1 MRNKSIFWTK
11 LAHRG
16 AEYTLNS
23 IRIMNII
30 EKKKFYILIVFSFL
44 FAQVEYIE
52 LPMEISE
59 TTFNTSIPKP
69 IDVFNHHLGQQHTRT
84 DQIIDYFY
92 AVASKSKRVKVEDH
106 GFTHEGR
113 KLVHA
118 IITSVENQKKL
129 DEIRL
134 NNSNLSLNPNK
145 VSKKAIKKMPVIAYF
160 GYSVHGDEASGSEA
174 AMLLLY
180 HLSAGSS
187 IGIRNY
193 LNNVVLI
200 IDPILN
206 PDGRDRFVNWV
217 NGNRGHVPTLDLNDR
232 EHNQPWPRGR
242 TNHYLF
248 DLNRDWLPATQPES
262 KARLDLYY
270 KWHPQIVVDFHEM
283 GRNNTYFFQP
293 GIPSRNNP
301 NTPKNVFYLTN
312 QLAEYHAQALNNIGS
327 LYYSKESFDDFY
339 YGKGSTFPDITG
351 AVGILFEQASSRA
364 LKTTTTSGEL
374 NYSFTIK
381 NHFNA
386 SLGTLEGLW
395 KMKDKFLTHQRNFYR
410 DASKASIQFSTKGYL
425 INTEYKNTNVRL
437 LIDNLSRHQI
447 KVYSIKKPYSSN
459 NLKFEPGKAVLVPVD
474 QPQSRLIK
482 SIMEKVTDFND
493 SLFYDVSSWS
503 LPLSAGI
510 EYIELKQNPSAIIGK
525 ELPDNFF
532 TSGKKIGGRATYA
545 YIMEWGDY
553 YAPRAL
559 YKILDSGISPRLA
572 MKSFSITINGKK
584 EEFQK
589 GSIIIPLIQRDNNSN
604 VTKDDVH
611 NIIRE
616 IAVEDFINIYG
627 VNTGLSNYGPDLG
640 GLHKVINLPK
650 VAIVSGKGSNAYSV
664 GQVWHLLNEK
674 MHIPVSL
681 INSNNINRTLLDNYN
696 VLIMSDGSF
705 SQIDSSNVKS
715 IKSWIN
721 RGGCLI
727 GTGNGS
733 EWIINNKIVDETI
746 KEINKDT
753 LDIAYE
759 DIQAKKG
766 SQRIGG
772 AIFQINL
779 DNTHPVAYGYQKKL
793 PIFRNN
799 ETLYDLSTSD
809 AANVGRYNKK
819 PLISGYISN
828 DMNDQIKNTASII
841 ARRVGSGSVILFADN
856 PHFRAFWHGTE
867 GLLLNALFF
876 GRSF

>member
-1 MRNKSIFWTK
+1 MVHS
-11 LAHRG
+11 G

-23 IRIMNII
+23 ARKMNII
-30 EKKKFYILIVFSFL
+30 DKRIFYILILSSFIS
-44 FAQVEYIE
+44 AQVDDIE
-52 LPMEISE
+52 LPMEFNE
-59 TTFNTSIPKP
+59 TTFNASVPKP
-69 IDVFNHHLGQQHTRT
+69 IDVFNHYLGEQHTRT

-92 AVASKSKRVKVEDH
+92 AVANKSNRVIVKDH
-106 GFTHEGR
+106 GTTHEGR
-113 KLVHA
+113 KLIHA

-129 DEIRL
+129 DQILKENR
-134 NNSNLSLNPNK
+134 NLSLKPTK
-145 VSKKAIKKMPVIAYF
+145 VSNKSIKKMPVVAYF

-187 IGIRNY
+187 ISIRNY
-193 LNNVVLI
+193 LNNIVLI
-200 IDPILN
+200 IDPMLN

-262 KARLDLYY
+262 KARLNLYY
-270 KWHPQIVVDFHEM
+270 KWRPQIVVDFHEM
-283 GRNNTYFFQP
+283 GRNRTYFFQP

-312 QLAEYHAQALNNIGS
+312 QLAEYHAESLNSIGS

-381 NHFNA
+381 NHFYA

-395 KMKDKFLTHQRNFYR
+395 KMKDKFLTHQNNFYR
-410 DASKASIQFSTKGYL
+410 DASKASIQFSTKAYL
-425 INTEYKNTNVRL
+425 INAAYKKTNVKL
-437 LIDNLSRHQI
+437 LLENLSQHQI
-447 KVYSIKKPYSSN
+447 KYYSLKKPYSAN
-459 NLKFEPGKAVLVPVD
+459 NIKFEPGKSVLIPVD

-482 SIMEKVTDFND
+482 SIMETVTEFND

-503 LPLSAGI
+503 LPLSTGVD
-510 EYIELKQNPSAIIGK
+510 YIELKQNPSANIGE
-525 ELPDNFF
+525 ELPNDFF
-532 TSGKKIGGRATYA
+532 TTGKKIGGRATYA

-553 YAPRAL
+553 YAPKAL
-559 YKILDSGISPRLA
+559 YKILDKGISPFMA
-572 MKSFSITINGKK
+572 KKPFSITINGKK
-584 EEFQK
+584 ENFEK
-589 GSIIIPLIQRDNNSN
+589 GSIIIPLVQRDDQLKIS
-604 VTKDDVH
+604 KDDVH
-611 NIIRE
+611 NIVRK
-616 IAVEDFINIYG
+616 IAVEEFVNIYA

-640 GLHKVINLPK
+640 GLHEVINTPK
-650 VAIVSGKGSNAYSV
+650 VALLSGKGTNAYSV

-681 INSNNINRTLLDNYN
+681 ISSENINRTLLDNYN
-696 VLIMSDGSF
+696 VLIMTDGNF

-715 IKSWIN
+715 IKSWVN
-721 RGGCLI
+721 RGGSFI
-727 GTGNGS
+727 STGTGS
-733 EWIINNKIVDETI
+733 KWAIKNKIIAENI
-746 KEINKDT
+746 KEIKKDT

-759 DIQAKKG
+759 DLQAKKG
-766 SQRIGG
+766 AQRIGG
-772 AIFQINL
+772 SIFQIYL
-779 DNTHPVAYGYQKKL
+779 DNTHPIAYGYKNSI
-793 PIFRNN
+793 PVFRNN
-799 ETLYDLSTSD
+799 ETFYELSTAD
-809 AANVGRYNKK
+809 AANVGRYTST

-828 DMNDQIKNTASII
+828 KMNDEIKNTASII
-841 ARRVGSGSVILFADN
+841 ARKVGKGSVILFADN
-856 PHFRAFWHGTE
+856 PHFRAFWYGTE
-867 GLLLNALFF
+867 GLLLNAIMF
-876 GRSF
+876 GNAF

>member
-1 MRNKSIFWTK
+1 
-11 LAHRG
+11 LVHCG

-23 IRIMNII
+23 IRTMNII
-30 EKKKFYILIVFSFL
+30 DKKLFYIIGIYSLL
-44 FAQVEYIE
+44 FAQVDHIE

-59 TTFNTSIPKP
+59 TTFNKSIPKP
-69 IDVFNHHLGQQHTRT
+69 IDVFNYHLGQQHTRT

-92 AVASKSKRVKVEDH
+92 AVANSSNRVVVKEH
-106 GFTHEGR
+106 GVTHEGR

-118 IITSVENQKKL
+118 IITSVENHNKL
-129 DEIRL
+129 DEIIK
-134 NNSNLSLNPNK
+134 NNSNLSSSPNK

-180 HLSAGSS
+180 HLSSGSS
-187 IGIRNY
+187 ISIRNY
-193 LNNVVLI
+193 LNNIVLI
-200 IDPILN
+200 IDPMLN

-217 NGNRGHVPTLDLNDR
+217 NGNRGHIPTLDLNDR

-270 KWHPQIVVDFHEM
+270 KWRPQIVVDFHEM

-312 QLAEYHAQALNNIGS
+312 QLAEFHAQSLNKIGS

-351 AVGILFEQASSRA
+351 SVGILFEQASSRA

-374 NYSFTIK
+374 SYSFTIK

-395 KMKDKFLTHQRNFYR
+395 KMKDKFLSHQRDFYR
-410 DASKASIQFSTKGYL
+410 DASKVSIQFSTKGYL

-437 LIDNLSRHQI
+437 LIDNLIRHQV

-459 NLKFEPGKAVLVPVD
+459 NIKFEPDKAVLVPVD

-503 LPLSAGI
+503 LPLSAGVK
-510 EYIELKQNPSAIIGK
+510 YIELKQNPSAIIGE

-532 TSGKKIGGRATYA
+532 TSGEKIGGRATYA

-559 YKILDSGISPRLA
+559 YKILDSGISPRVA

-584 EEFQK
+584 EEFEK
-589 GSIIIPLIQRDNNSN
+589 GSIIVPIKQRDNNSDI
-604 VTKDDVH
+604 TKDDVH
-611 NIIRE
+611 NIIRK
-616 IAVEDFINIYG
+616 IALEEFINVYA

-640 GLHKVINLPK
+640 GLHEVINLPK
-650 VAIVSGKGSNAYSV
+650 VAILSGKGTNAYSV

-674 MHIPVSL
+674 MHIPASL

-696 VLIMSDGSF
+696 VLIMSDGNF
-705 SQIDSSNVKS
+705 NQIDSSNVKS

-727 GTGNGS
+727 STGSGS
-733 EWIINNKIVDETI
+733 EWIINNKIIDENI
-746 KEINKDT
+746 KKIDKDT

-759 DIQAKKG
+759 NVQAKKG

-772 AIFQINL
+772 TIFQINL
-779 DNTHPVAYGYQKKL
+779 DNTHPIAYGYQNSI
-793 PIFRNN
+793 PVFRNN
-799 ETLYDLSTSD
+799 ETFYELSISD
-809 AANVGRYNKK
+809 AANVGRYTKR
-819 PLISGYISN
+819 PLMSGYISTE
-828 DMNDQIKNTASII
+828 MNEEIKNSASII
-841 ARRVGSGSVILFADN
+841 ARNVGSGSVILFADN
-856 PHFRAFWHGTE
+856 PHFRAFWYGTE
-867 GLLLNALFF
+867 GLLLNAVFF

>member
-1 MRNKSIFWTK
+1 
-11 LAHRG
+11 
-16 AEYTLNS
+16 
-23 IRIMNII
+23 MNII
-30 EKKKFYILIVFSFL
+30 DKKLFYIMILYPL
-44 FAQVEYIE
+44 LTAQQVDHIE
-52 LPMEISE
+52 LPMDISE
-59 TTFNTSIPKP
+59 TTFNASIPKP
-69 IDVFNHHLGQQHTRT
+69 IEIFNHHLGEQHTRT

-92 AVASKSKRVKVEDH
+92 AVENKSNRVVVEDH
-106 GFTHEGR
+106 GSTHEGR
-113 KLVHA
+113 RLIHA
-118 IITSVENQKKL
+118 IITSVENQNNL
-129 DEIRL
+129 HEIL
-134 NNSNLSLNPNK
+134 NNNRNLFLNPNK
-145 VSKKAIKKMPVIAYF
+145 VSKKTIKKMPVVAYF
-160 GYSVHGDEASGSEA
+160 GYSIHGDEASGSEA

-193 LNNVVLI
+193 LNNIVLI
-200 IDPILN
+200 IDPMLN

-217 NGNRGHVPTLDLNDR
+217 NGNRGHVPTLDINDR
-232 EHNQPWPRGR
+232 EHNQPWPSGR

-262 KARLDLYY
+262 KARLSLYY
-270 KWHPQIVVDFHEM
+270 KWRPQIVVDFHEM
-283 GRNNTYFFQP
+283 GRNRTYFFQP

-301 NTPKNVFYLTN
+301 NTPKNVIYLTN
-312 QLAEYHAQALNNIGS
+312 QLAEYHAEALNNIGS
-327 LYYSKESFDDFY
+327 LYYSKESYDDFY

-374 NYSFTIK
+374 SYAFTIK

-410 DASKASIQFSTKGYL
+410 DASKASIQFSTKAYL
-425 INTEYKNTNVRL
+425 INTEYKKTNVRFL
-437 LIDNLSRHQI
+437 LDNLSHHQI
-447 KVYSIKKPYSSN
+447 KVYSLKKPYAAN
-459 NLKFEPGKAVLVPVD
+459 NIKFDPGKAVLIPVD

-503 LPLSAGI
+503 LPLSAGV

-532 TSGKKIGGRATYA
+532 TTGQKIGGRATYA
-545 YIMEWGDY
+545 YIMKWGDY

-559 YKILDSGISPRLA
+559 YRILDSGISPLMA
-572 MKSFSITINGKK
+572 MKPFSITINGGK
-584 EEFQK
+584 EEFEK
-589 GSIIIPLIQRDNNSN
+589 GSIIVPLVQRDNHSN

-611 NIIRE
+611 NIIRK
-616 IAVEDFINIYG
+616 IATEEFINIYA

-640 GLHKVINLPK
+640 GLHEVINIPK
-650 VAIVSGKGSNAYSV
+650 VAILSGKGTSAYSV

-681 INSNNINRTLLDNYN
+681 INTDNLNRTLLDNYN

-705 SQIDSSNVKS
+705 SQIDSNNVKS

-721 RGGCLI
+721 RGGCFI
-727 GTGNGS
+727 STGTGS
-733 EWIINNKIVDETI
+733 EWAINNKIISETI
-746 KEINKDT
+746 KEIKKDT

-759 DIQAKKG
+759 NVQAKKG
-766 SQRIGG
+766 AQRIGG

-779 DNTHPVAYGYQKKL
+779 DNTHPIAYGYQRTL
-793 PIFRNN
+793 PVFRNN
-799 ETLYDLSTSD
+799 EIFYELSTAD
-809 AANVGRYNKK
+809 AANVGRYTTK
-819 PLISGYISN
+819 PLMSGYIS
-828 DMNDQIKNTASII
+828 DEMNKEINNSASII
-841 ARRVGSGSVILFADN
+841 AHNVGSGSVILFADN
-856 PHFRAFWHGTE
+856 PHFRAFWFGTE
-867 GLLLNALFF
+867 GLFLNAIFF
-876 GRSF
+876 GKSF